1 MSEDT
6 EKQEVQFT
14 EVEEQALAHGWRPKE
29 DFDAIETNQG
39 KKWRSAE
46 EFMDRK
52 SLFDKIDD
60 QHKKIRDLEKGV
72 KAFAEHNKKIEQMAY
87 DKAIKDLREQKKAAI
102 ADGDGVLAEDIAE
115 RIDEIK
121 EQKQAAAVQETTQSG
136 PPPEFQA
143 WLANNTWY
151 GENPDAKAY
160 ADGVG
165 QQLAR
170 TGLTGTALLDAVAER
185 TLKIFPTARR
195 NPAKDR
201 AVPQE
206 SGARKAPRSD
216 GFSLTSDEE
225 RIMKSMIRA
234 GAPISED
241 EYKAQI
247 KKSRGV

>member
-1 MSEDT
+1 
-6 EKQEVQFT
+6 
-14 EVEEQALAHGWRPKE
+14 
-29 DFDAIETNQG
+29 
-39 KKWRSAE
+39 
-46 EFMDRK
+46 
-52 SLFDKIDD
+52 
-60 QHKKIRDLEKGV
+60 
-72 KAFAEHNKKIEQMAY
+72 
-87 DKAIKDLREQKKAAI
+87 
-102 ADGDGVLAEDIAE
+102 
-115 RIDEIK
+115 
-121 EQKQAAAVQETTQSG
+121 
-136 PPPEFQA
+136 
-143 WLANNTWY
+143 
-151 GENPDAKAY
+151 
-160 ADGVG
+160 VG

>member
-1 MSEDT
+1 MT
-6 EKQEVQFT
+6 EEHKEEIQEPQFT
-14 EVEEQALAHGWRPKE
+14 ETEEQAIAHGWRPKE
-29 DFDAIETNQG
+29 EFDAIEANQG

-121 EQKQAAAVQETTQSG
+121 EQKQAAAQEPVQQNG

-143 WLANNTWY
+143 WLSQNTWY
-151 GENPDAKAY
+151 GDNPDAKAY

-165 QQLAR
+165 QQLAA
-170 TGLTGTALLDAVAER
+170 TGLKGIDLLNAVAER
-185 TLKIFPTARR
+185 TLKLFPRR

-206 SGARKAPRSD
+206 SGARKATRSD
-216 GFSLTSDEE
+216 GFQMTGDEE
-225 RIMKSMIRA
+225 RIMNSMIRA
-234 GAPISED
+234 GAPISKE
-241 EYKAQI
+241 EYIAQI
-247 KKSRGV
+247 KKSRGA